1 MIQVINED
9 STEEKLKKKR
19 FNLTI
24 AKTRKIKEPIMNFKH
39 LAKLKKLIKDL
50 FKEEN
55 QNCIILGIKND
66 FATGS

>member
-1 MIQVINED
+1 
-9 STEEKLKKKR
+9 
-19 FNLTI
+19 
-24 AKTRKIKEPIMNFKH
+24 MNFKH